1 MSGAG
6 SPFPGN
12 KAAFMFH
19 VEQKR
24 EIWQR
29 KLPFFGSKSEKMGVE
44 AVQKAIRLCYNKTG
58 NTQNQTKGEIPAAPG
73 EGGLPQEETKHRG

>member
-1 MSGAG
+1 
-6 SPFPGN
+6 
-12 KAAFMFH
+12 MFH

-44 AVQKAIRLCYNKTG
+44 AVQKAIRLCYNKIG
-58 NTQNQTKGEIPAAPG
+58 NTKNQTKGEIPAAPG